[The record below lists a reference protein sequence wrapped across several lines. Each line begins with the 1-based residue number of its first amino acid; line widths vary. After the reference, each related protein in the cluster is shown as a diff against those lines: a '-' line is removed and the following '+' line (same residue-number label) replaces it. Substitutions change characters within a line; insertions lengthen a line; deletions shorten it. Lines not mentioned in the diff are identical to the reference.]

1 MVANIA
7 VFADSKFRQRLP
19 NVKIFTAH
27 CIFTFPKSFGFFDF
41 FPLSFEALAESARP
55 RTRIED
61 ERHARARHAPVRR
74 TAGVC
79 GQRGLG
85 KSVGGH

>member
-7 VFADSKFRQRLP
+7 VFADSKFQRLP

-41 FPLSFEALAESARP
+41 FTGFSL
-55 RTRIED
+55 
-61 ERHARARHAPVRR
+61 PVK
-74 TAGVC
+74 G
-79 GQRGLG
+79 GLG
-85 KSVGGH
+85 PDSDKILFFFTDFIMPSEK